1 LLAKIFAKVSRPSRI
16 FHKFHQA
23 LMEFSSNCKRVKFIA
38 QNSPGAVNADLV
50 AALYQLRSVEMQLED
65 ANESS
70 DEDQLLILRRDFV
83 AAKLRVQ
90 ELENTARFLRHGY

>member
-1 LLAKIFAKVSRPSRI
+1 
-16 FHKFHQA
+16 
-23 LMEFSSNCKRVKFIA
+23 MEFRSLSKRVKFIA
-38 QNSPGAVNADLV
+38 KNPPGAVNADLV
-50 AALYQLRSVEMQLED
+50 AATYQLRSVEMQLED

>member
-1 LLAKIFAKVSRPSRI
+1 
-16 FHKFHQA
+16 
-23 LMEFSSNCKRVKFIA
+23 MEFRSHCKRVKFIA
-38 QNSPGAVNADLV
+38 QNHPGAVNAELV
-50 AALYQLRSVEMQLED
+50 EAVYQLRSVEMQLED

-83 AAKLRVQ
+83 VAKLRVQ

>member
-1 LLAKIFAKVSRPSRI
+1 
-16 FHKFHQA
+16 
-23 LMEFSSNCKRVKFIA
+23 MEFRSHCKRVKFIA
-38 QNSPGAVNADLV
+38 QNPPGAVNAELV
-50 AALYQLRSVEMQLED
+50 EAVYQLRSVEMQIEY

>member
-1 LLAKIFAKVSRPSRI
+1 
-16 FHKFHQA
+16 
-23 LMEFSSNCKRVKFIA
+23 MGFSSHCKRVKFIA
-38 QNSPGAVNADLV
+38 QNPPGAVNADLV